1 MPELIINEEMV
12 LKQLNSL
19 KIDKSPGPDELH
31 PRLLKELAKSLTKPL
46 CIIFKQ
52 SLRLKMI
59 PKQWKKA
66 TISAIFKKGNRSM
79 AGNYRPV
86 RLTSVVGKLL
96 EKIIR
101 EQIIKHMKVNELFS
115 NKQFGFIPGRSTS
128 LQLLEVLDKWTE
140 ATDKVPHKRLI
151 RKTKNYMLD
160 NPLLEW
166 SEDFLTGRTQKVSI
180 NGSTSYWKEVTS
192 GIPQRQD
199 SVLGPLLFILF
210 INDLPDGVKS
220 DVYLFADDTKIFRNI
235 TD

>member
-31 PRLLKELAKSLTKPL
+31 PRLLKELAKSLTKPFG
-46 CIIFKQ
+46 IIFNQ

-59 PKQWKKA
+59 PKEWKKA

-86 RLTSVVGKLL
+86 SLTSVVCKLL

-101 EQIIKHMKVNELFS
+101 EHIIKNMKVNKLFS
-115 NKQFGFIPGRSTS
+115 KKQFGFISRRSTS

-140 ATDKVPHKRLI
+140 AIDKGTDVDVIYKDFQKAFDTFFHSFGIIFSLGDCLKIIHKGFV
-151 RKTKNYMLD
+151 
-160 NPLLEW
+160 
-166 SEDFLTGRTQKVSI
+166 SDFASSFSDLGCNS
-180 NGSTSYWKEVTS
+180 S
-192 GIPQRQD
+192 GP
-199 SVLGPLLFILF
+199 G
-210 INDLPDGVKS
+210 DLS
-220 DVYLFADDTKIFRNI
+220 IFREFNCFKTI
-235 TD
+235 SSFLISSGMFSLIFIGF